1 MTDPV
6 TAPDDPQDALLG
18 RILLRAQWLHGLPPD
33 ERERLGEVALREVD
47 RRFADWLD
55 ARVAV
60 GDDGGG

>member
-6 TAPDDPQDALLG
+6 TTADDAHRALLG
-18 RILLRAQWLHGLPPD
+18 RIVLRAQWLHGLPAD
-33 ERERLGEVALREVD
+33 EREHLGDVALREVD

-55 ARVAV
+55 ARVPV